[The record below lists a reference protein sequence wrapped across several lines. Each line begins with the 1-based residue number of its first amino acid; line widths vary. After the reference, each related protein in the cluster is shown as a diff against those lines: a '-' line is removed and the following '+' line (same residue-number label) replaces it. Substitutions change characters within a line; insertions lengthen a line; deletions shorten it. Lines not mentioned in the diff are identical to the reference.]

1 MDQTVSKK
9 NRLHKH
15 LFTLILFT
23 ALTFGASTAAFAQ
36 KNSIEKLIQTNDR
49 KYGYVSMGNESDL
62 KSKIHSKT
70 VSPATEKQS
79 KALTTT
85 ATGKIIPRK
94 TSAPPVEGL
103 PWRSDAGLRIAETQ
117 IISGK
122 YAQAVQTLKQVLTR
136 HPANVDAHSY
146 LGYCNMKLN
155 LDKKAAKSLD
165 LALRLD
171 KKHMGAHLY
180 TGLLYLKKGEK
191 ALAVERLAALRAICQ
206 GKLCS
211 EENYLADQINTYK
224 KKQKTS
230 SVKR

>member
-15 LFTLILFT
+15 LFTLILFA
-23 ALTFGASTAAFAQ
+23 ALTFGASTTALAQ
-36 KNSIEKLIQTNDR
+36 KNSIEKLIQTNDK
-49 KYGYVSMGNESDL
+49 KYGYVSMGNEEEL
-62 KSKIHSKT
+62 KSKINSKT
-70 VSPATEKQS
+70 ISPSATNNPD
-79 KALTTT
+79 ALTTT

-117 IISGK
+117 IVSGK
-122 YAQAVQTLKQVLTR
+122 YAQAVQTLNQVLAR
-136 HPANVDAHSY
+136 HPANVDAHTY

-171 KKHMGAHLY
+171 GKHMGAHLY
-180 TGLLYLKKGEK
+180 IGLLHLKKGEK
-191 ALAVERLAALRAICQ
+191 ALAVERLAALRTICQ

-211 EENYLADQINTYK
+211 EENYLADQINNYK
-224 KKQKTS
+224 KKQKTTS
-230 SVKR
+230 AKR